1 MVNVTYGAIEG
12 SAAPERVSV
21 LAASVSCSVNRAS
34 LGSVALCLD
43 ARLGSVAPSV
53 RTFMRLPQS
62 RRRAGREC

>member
-1 MVNVTYGAIEG
+1 MNVTYGAIEG

-34 LGSVALCLD
+34 PGSALRLD
-43 ARLGSVAPSV
+43 ARLSSVAPSV